1 MQLAV
6 CSWQFSVGSWQMN
19 YYNYFTEI
27 EEHFVKRRG
36 KHLLISPMDWGLIAA
51 WRDAGVPLQ
60 VAIRGIDIAM
70 DGFFSRQ
77 RRGSAKINS
86 LCYCHDSV
94 MEEFARHRE
103 SRIGEARTIAPSEAG
118 LQEIESPSDSQNES
132 EVTEAAEYLSAII
145 HEIKILSAKRQLSG
159 FALEGIRRVQERLEE
174 MLRSLRTGAQADLEA
189 LERDLG
195 IVDEILVE
203 ALCSGIPAE
212 NTTEWD
218 REAKAELKVY
228 RKKLPKELYTKIYN
242 NFIRSK
248 VHRKFNIREF
258 SLFRL

>member
-1 MQLAV
+1 MEVTSQESDDCRLLTA
-6 CSWQFSVGSWQMN
+6 FMN

-36 KHLLISPMDWGLIAA
+36 KHLLVSPLDWGLIAA

-77 RRGSAKINS
+77 RRGSSKINS

-103 SRIGEARTIAPSEAG
+103 SRIGESRDRDG
-118 LQEIESPSDSQNES
+118 LPEFESSLDAQDES
-132 EVTEAAEYLSAII
+132 EVAEAARYLSAII
-145 HEIKILSAKRQLSG
+145 HEIKNLSAKQSLSAA
-159 FALEGIRRVQERLEE
+159 ALEGVRRVQARLEE
-174 MLRSLRTGAQADLEA
+174 MLQSLQAGDQTGLEA

-203 ALCSGIPAE
+203 ALLSGISEEQTA
-212 NTTEWD
+212 EWD
-218 REAKAELKVY
+218 KEARAELKVY
-228 RKKLPKELYTKIYN
+228 RKKLPKELYAKIYG
-242 NFIRSK
+242 NFMRSK
-248 VHRKFNIREF
+248 VHGNFDIREF

>member
-1 MQLAV
+1 
-6 CSWQFSVGSWQMN
+6 MN
-19 YYNYFTEI
+19 YYNYFTEV

-36 KHLLISPMDWGLIAA
+36 KHLLVSPMDWGLIAA

-70 DGFFSRQ
+70 DAFFSRQ
-77 RRGSAKINS
+77 RRGSSKINS

-94 MEEFARHRE
+94 MEEFERHRE
-103 SRIGEARTIAPSEAG
+103 SRIGESATAVRAQAG
-118 LQEIESPSDSQNES
+118 LPEDESSPDSRDES
-132 EVTEAAEYLSAII
+132 EVEEAAEYLAAII
-145 HEIKILSAKRQLSG
+145 REIETLSAKQNLSG

-174 MLRSLRTGAQADLEA
+174 MLQSLRSGTETDLEA
-189 LERDLG
+189 LERDLA
-195 IVDEILVE
+195 IVDGILIE
-203 ALCSGIPAE
+203 ALCSVTPAE
-212 NTTEWD
+212 QTAEWD
-218 REAKAELKVY
+218 KEAKAELKVY
-228 RKKLPKELYTKIYN
+228 RKKLPKEFYKKIHD

>member
-1 MQLAV
+1 
-6 CSWQFSVGSWQMN
+6 MN

-36 KHLLISPMDWGLIAA
+36 KHLLVSPMDWGLIAA

-60 VAIRGIDIAM
+60 VALRGIDIAM
-70 DGFFSRQ
+70 DGFLSRQ

-94 MEEFARHRE
+94 MEEFARHQE
-103 SRIGEARTIAPSEAG
+103 SRVGESRTSPQNQAGDPGNQDAPDAR
-118 LQEIESPSDSQNES
+118 NET
-132 EVTEAAEYLSAII
+132 ETREAADYLSAII
-145 HEIKILSAKRQLSG
+145 HELNTISEKQSLSG
-159 FALEGIRRVQERLEE
+159 FALEGIGRVRERLEAMHE
-174 MLRSLRTGAQADLEA
+174 SLCSGTQTDLEA

-195 IVDEILVE
+195 IADGILVD
-203 ALCSGIPAE
+203 ALCAGIAAE
-212 NTTEWD
+212 ETAEWEKD
-218 REAKAELKVY
+218 AKTELKVY
-228 RKKLPKELYTKIYN
+228 RKKLPKEMYTKIFN

-248 VHRKFNIREF
+248 VHHKFSVREF

>member
-1 MQLAV
+1 
-6 CSWQFSVGSWQMN
+6 MN

-36 KHLLISPMDWGLIAA
+36 KHLLISPMDWGLITA
-51 WRDAGVPLQ
+51 WRDAGDPLQ

-70 DGFFSRQ
+70 DTFFSRQ

-94 MEEFARHRE
+94 MQEFERHRE
-103 SRIGEARTIAPSEAG
+103 SRIGESATAARAEAG
-118 LQEIESPSDSQNES
+118 LPENEGSPDSRNES
-132 EVTEAAEYLSAII
+132 EVAESAGYLSSII
-145 HEIKILSAKRQLSG
+145 REIETLSAKQNLSG
-159 FALEGIRRVQERLEE
+159 FALEGVRRVRERVEA
-174 MLRSLRTGAQADLEA
+174 MLQSLQNGTETDLEA
-189 LERDLG
+189 LERDLS
-195 IVDEILVE
+195 IVDGILIE
-203 ALCSGIPAE
+203 ALCSVTSAE
-212 NTTEWD
+212 QTAEWD
-218 REAKAELKVY
+218 KEAKAELKVY
-228 RKKLPKELYTKIYN
+228 RKKLPKELYTKIRD

>member
-1 MQLAV
+1 
-6 CSWQFSVGSWQMN
+6 MN

-36 KHLLISPMDWGLIAA
+36 KHLLVSPMDWGLIAA

-70 DGFFSRQ
+70 DTFFSRQ

-94 MEEFARHRE
+94 MEEFERHRE
-103 SRIGEARTIAPSEAG
+103 SRVGESATPARADAG
-118 LQEIESPSDSQNES
+118 LPEDKGSPDSQNES
-132 EVTEAAEYLSAII
+132 EVAEAAEYLSAII
-145 HEIKILSAKRQLSG
+145 LEIKTLSAKQNLSE
-159 FALEGIRRVQERLEE
+159 FALEGIRRVQERLEAI
-174 MLRSLRTGAQADLEA
+174 LLSLKNGTETDLEA

-195 IVDEILVE
+195 IVDGILIE
-203 ALCSGIPAE
+203 ALCSITSAE
-212 NTTEWD
+212 QTAEWD
-218 REAKAELKVY
+218 KEAKAELKVY
-228 RKKLPKELYTKIYN
+228 RKKLPKELYTKIYD
-242 NFIRSK
+242 NFIRSR
-248 VHRKFNIREF
+248 VHREFNIREF

>member
-1 MQLAV
+1 
-6 CSWQFSVGSWQMN
+6 MN

-70 DGFFSRQ
+70 DAFFSRQ

-94 MEEFARHRE
+94 MEEFERHRE
-103 SRIGEARTIAPSEAG
+103 SRIGESATTGRTDAAPPEEEG
-118 LQEIESPSDSQNES
+118 SPDSQNES
-132 EVTEAAEYLSAII
+132 ELAEAAEYLSAII
-145 HEIKILSAKRQLSG
+145 RELETLSAKQSLSE
-159 FALEGIRRVQERLEE
+159 FALEGILRVQERLEA
-174 MLRSLRTGAQADLEA
+174 MLRSLQNRTETELEA

-195 IVDEILVE
+195 IVDGILIE
-203 ALCSGIPAE
+203 ALCSVIPAE
-212 NTTEWD
+212 QTAEWD
-218 REAKAELKVY
+218 KEAKAELKVY
-228 RKKLPKELYTKIYN
+228 RKKLPKELYTKIHD

-248 VHRKFNIREF
+248 VHREFYIREF